1 MKIGVL
7 CLQGAVREHVA
18 SLQKCDVD
26 VVCVKKKEQIADL
39 DGLII
44 PGGESTT
51 IGKLI
56 DRFDLGQTLIDFI
69 KAGKPVYGTCAGLI
83 LLANNVE
90 GSDQFVLGG
99 MDITVSRNAF
109 GRQRESF
116 EEDLPI
122 SALGETP
129 FRAVFIRAP
138 LITSHGEGVSVL
150 ATCGDEIVAA
160 RQGNILVS
168 SFHPELT
175 DDTRMHE
182 YFVELARQ
190 YHQKETTH

>member
-18 SLQKCDVD
+18 ALERCNVD
-26 VVCVKKKEQIADL
+26 AECVKNKDQFAGL

-56 DRFDLGQTLIDFI
+56 DRFGLDQPIADMI
-69 KAGKPVYGTCAGLI
+69 REGKPVWGTCAGLI
-83 LLANNVE
+83 LLAKQLQGNT
-90 GSDQFVLGG
+90 QFLLQQ
-99 MDITVSRNAF
+99 MDIAVERNAF
-109 GRQRESF
+109 GRQKESF
-116 EEDLPI
+116 EEDLVIPV
-122 SALGETP
+122 LGDKP

-138 LITSHGEGVSVL
+138 QIKECGEDVEIL
-150 ATCGDEIVAA
+150 ATCRGEVVAA

-175 DDTRMHE
+175 ADERMHQ
-182 YFVELARQ
+182 YFAEMVRQ
-190 YHQKETTH
+190 AGERQK

>member
-18 SLQKCDVD
+18 SLEQCGVD
-26 VVCVKKKEQIADL
+26 VVCVKKKQQLADV

-56 DRFDLGQTLIDFI
+56 ERFDLAETLKKYIRQ
-69 KAGKPVYGTCAGLI
+69 GKPVYGTCAGLI
-83 LLANNVE
+83 MLAKHVE
-90 GSDQFVLGG
+90 GSKQFILGG
-99 MDITVSRNAF
+99 MDITVARNAF

-116 EEDLPI
+116 EEDLLLPF
-122 SALGETP
+122 LGEEP

-138 LITSHGEGVSVL
+138 LIKACGAAVEVL
-150 ATCGDEIVAA
+150 ANCRDEIVAA

-175 DDTRMHE
+175 DDVRFHD
-182 YFVELARQ
+182 YFVAMAKQ
-190 YHQKETTH
+190 YKRDHAKE